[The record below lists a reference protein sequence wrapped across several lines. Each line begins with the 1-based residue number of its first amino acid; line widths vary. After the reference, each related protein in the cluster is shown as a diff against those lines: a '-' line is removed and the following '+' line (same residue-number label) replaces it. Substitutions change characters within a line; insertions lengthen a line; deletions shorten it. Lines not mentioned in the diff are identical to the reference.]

1 MTNVITFANVSFT
14 FIYLVECIL
23 KVTALGRRY
32 FLDTWNRIDFVVL
45 LASIV
50 GISVHFGMRRRVGFL
65 LAVVR
70 IFRLF
75 R

>member
-1 MTNVITFANVSFT
+1 MTDVITYTNVSFT
-14 FIYLVECIL
+14 FIYLVESVL
-23 KVTALGRRY
+23 KIIALERRY
-32 FLDTWNRIDFVVL
+32 FLDTWNRIDFAVL

-50 GISVHFGMRRRVGFL
+50 GVSVHFAVRRRVGFL